1 MTKEINRTWS
11 QYNAA
16 HIIPKFTLFFLSNSL
31 LHALV
36 DVFIVSSYLLYENC
50 FSLGGVRLQLQI
62 ESRGFRTELIWSL
75 NLIWRCLFGQS
86 GDFLIWSSSG
96 SATASNSHA
105 LPYIV
110 VELELLASDQSGA
123 LLVRPSNCPPMH
135 YAPTATA
142 LTDDGITAAA
152 AGPIQC
158 PLFNFYCRHSDP
170 TGQKTSL
177 ILILIQGL
185 FIRMINRTVG
195 FISD

>member
-1 MTKEINRTWS
+1 M
-11 QYNAA
+11 
-16 HIIPKFTLFFLSNSL
+16 
-31 LHALV
+31 
-36 DVFIVSSYLLYENC
+36 
-50 FSLGGVRLQLQI
+50 QLQI
-62 ESRGFRTELIWSL
+62 ESGGLRTGLIWNL

-86 GDFLIWSSSG
+86 CDFLIWSSSR

-110 VELELLASDQSGA
+110 VKLKLLASDQFGA
-123 LLVRPSNCPPMH
+123 FFSRSIINSNLELCSCARPITH

-142 LTDDGITAAA
+142 LTNNSITTAA

-158 PLFNFYCRHSDP
+158 PLLNSYCRHSDP

-177 ILILIQGL
+177 ILSLIR
-185 FIRMINRTVG
+185 ITNRTVG